1 MFSVPPETAAGAAA
15 PPDALV
21 AGLMVPLHA
30 VTANP
35 TVQRVAT
42 AVSRLVLRDI
52 EYSFGWSLWCAG
64 SASCRPIILANSVL
78 GNVSIRTYHFE
89 EKGHRMTDARPWQR
103 IANRL
108 VSSQG

>member
-21 AGLMVPLHA
+21 VGLMVPLQA

-52 EYSFGWSLWCAG
+52 EYSFGWSLLVRG
-64 SASCRPIILANSVL
+64 IGVMPTDNPREQRSRKRVNP
-78 GNVSIRTYHFE
+78 NVSLRGKWTC
-89 EKGHRMTDARPWQR
+89 MTDAACGSVLPTG
-103 IANRL
+103 
-108 VSSQG
+108 SSA